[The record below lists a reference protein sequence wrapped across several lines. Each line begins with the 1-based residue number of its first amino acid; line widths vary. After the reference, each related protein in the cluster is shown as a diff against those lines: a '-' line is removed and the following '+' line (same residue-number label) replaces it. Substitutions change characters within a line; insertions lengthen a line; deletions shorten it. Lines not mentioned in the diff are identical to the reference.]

1 MPKQT
6 LQLWQM
12 PPADHTQEAL
22 KQMVKN
28 HIDALLR
35 LCGDGDYCESI
46 VITKYLGDGYEDER
60 DVFLEIVTRDGSLTW
75 KDS

>member
-6 LQLWQM
+6 LQLWQQ

-28 HIDALLR
+28 HIDALLS
-35 LCGDGDYCESI
+35 LCGDGNYCESI
-46 VITKYLGDGYEDER
+46 TITKYLGGGYEDER
-60 DVFLEIVTRDGSLTW
+60 DVHLELVTRDGSLEW
-75 KDS
+75 EDS